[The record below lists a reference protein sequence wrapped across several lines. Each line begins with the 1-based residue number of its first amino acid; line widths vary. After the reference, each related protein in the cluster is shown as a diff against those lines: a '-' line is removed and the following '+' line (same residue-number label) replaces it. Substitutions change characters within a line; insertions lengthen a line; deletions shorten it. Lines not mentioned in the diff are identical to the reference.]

1 MLSLIDFGPF
11 LALFFVAVSL
21 SGSVSLL
28 FCCKSKKKSATKSQI
43 QKQALVDSRKSKE
56 NIPLKEGPA
65 PGEKPAAAKGRQQKQ
80 LKTPPQPAKGA
91 AIGGGGAAA
100 IRTAALFTPPPKAP
114 VADPKKTTT
123 KHPATPPKPAAPKP
137 SDKSKKDVRAG
148 VAVPDD
154 DTARIEDVS
163 DSWRQVKKQ
172 AYKMPEEMTRRRLD
186 DPDYQTWRG
195 LGNIFDASKRT
206 TGDMGDGS
214 LAKDPRSDSK
224 SRLDTK
230 SNLSSKSSNAANS
243 KMDEEKQA
251 KSEGDNKKAT
261 TSQSKS
267 SSKDNVHNSQSTVRV
282 TMTSETSVNE
292 ENQKDNTK
300 SEHDDNTKSEN

>member
-1 MLSLIDFGPF
+1 MRAFKFGR
-11 LALFFVAVSL
+11 LWTVL
-21 SGSVSLL
+21 GS
-28 FCCKSKKKSATKSQI
+28 
-43 QKQALVDSRKSKE
+43 
-56 NIPLKEGPA
+56 P
-65 PGEKPAAAKGRQQKQ
+65 
-80 LKTPPQPAKGA
+80 KGA
-91 AIGGGGAAA
+91 EIGGGGAAA

-114 VADPKKTTT
+114 IADPKKTTT
-123 KHPATPPKPAAPKP
+123 KQPATPPKPAAPKP

-154 DTARIEDVS
+154 DTARMEDVS

-186 DPDYQTWRG
+186 DPDYQTWKG

-243 KMDEEKQA
+243 KMDEEKQEA

-267 SSKDNVHNSQSTVRV
+267 SLKDNVNNGSQSTVRV

-292 ENQKDNTK
+292 ENQQDNTK
-300 SEHDDNTKSEN
+300 SEHDDNTRSEN

>member
-28 FCCKSKKKSATKSQI
+28 CCKSKKKSATKSQI

-65 PGEKPAAAKGRQQKQ
+65 PGEKPAAAAKGRQQKQ
-80 LKTPPQPAKGA
+80 LKTPPPQPAKGA
-91 AIGGGGAAA
+91 AIGGGGAAG
-100 IRTAALFTPPPKAP
+100 IRTAALFTPPKAP
-114 VADPKKTTT
+114 VVADPTKTAAT
-123 KHPATPPKPAAPKP
+123 KQPATPPKPAAPKP

-154 DTARIEDVS
+154 DTVPDTKRMESKLI
-163 DSWRQVKKQ
+163 
-172 AYKMPEEMTRRRLD
+172 KMPEEMTRRRLD
-186 DPDYQTWRG
+186 DPDYQTWKG

-206 TGDMGDGS
+206 KGDMGDGS

-230 SNLSSKSSNAANS
+230 SNLSSKSSDAANS
-243 KMDEEKQA
+243 KMDEEKQQA

-267 SSKDNVHNSQSTVRV
+267 SSKENNSQSTVRV
-282 TMTSETSVNE
+282 TMTSETSINE
-292 ENQKDNTK
+292 ENQQDNTK

>member
-56 NIPLKEGPA
+56 NIPPKEGPA
-65 PGEKPAAAKGRQQKQ
+65 PGEKPAAAAKGRQQKQ

-100 IRTAALFTPPPKAP
+100 IRTAALR
-114 VADPKKTTT
+114 T
-123 KHPATPPKPAAPKP
+123 KQPATPPKPAAPKP

-154 DTARIEDVS
+154 DTARMEDVS
-163 DSWRQVKKQ
+163 DSWRQVKT
-172 AYKMPEEMTRRRLD
+172 YKMPEEMTRRRLD

-206 TGDMGDGS
+206 KGDMGDGS

-230 SNLSSKSSNAANS
+230 SNLSSKSSDAANS

-267 SSKDNVHNSQSTVRV
+267 SSKDNNSQSTVRV